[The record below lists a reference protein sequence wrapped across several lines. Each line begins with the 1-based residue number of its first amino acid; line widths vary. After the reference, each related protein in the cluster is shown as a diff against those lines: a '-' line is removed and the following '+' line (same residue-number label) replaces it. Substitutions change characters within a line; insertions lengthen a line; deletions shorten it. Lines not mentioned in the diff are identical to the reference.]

1 MRRLRRWL
9 ARGLVAVALVAA
21 ALAVASRTGAVRA
34 LERGAVVRGLEAATG
49 EHVALAGVGG
59 TLGHSLVLED
69 LRLAAGGRTVVH
81 VPRLEIVYAPLALV
95 HGVVRLKRVTLTAP
109 RVRAV
114 VEGDARPLALPP
126 RGGLPV
132 VVDHLEVTGG
142 RVAVALLDRESPRRF
157 AATALTLAAR
167 GRLDAEAELDGTGA
181 IDAHLALAP
190 LAAADVRALAPRSA
204 LATDLR
210 ARVRMRG
217 PWHALA
223 VRAHADLGHDG
234 GLHARATLDATARP
248 VAYAARL
255 AFARLDPGAVLPRL
269 PHAEASGQLAFR
281 GEGGAH
287 RLRGEVR
294 TPLGEAALQGRLAPG
309 TPPAY
314 HLAARVS
321 LPRLEA
327 FDARVAGAAS
337 GRVRLDGRGFDAADR
352 HARARLVLTHAVVR
366 GVPLEHGTAR
376 AVVDGAHIR
385 LASAR
390 MTGPELHAHTS
401 GTLDLT
407 RSVADLTLAA
417 SADLTRLGPRLG
429 QPLAGPASLTADGA
443 GPPGPL
449 AGQ

>member
-9 ARGLVAVALVAA
+9 ARGLVAGALVAA

-34 LERGAVVRGLEAATG
+34 LERRAVVRVLESATG
-49 EHVALAGVGG
+49 EHVTLAGVGG

-69 LRLAAGGRTVVH
+69 LRLGAGGRTVVH

-95 HGVVRLKRVTLTAP
+95 HGVVRLKHVTLTAP
-109 RVRAV
+109 RLRPV
-114 VEGDARPLALPP
+114 VGGEAPPLVLPP
-126 RGGLPV
+126 R
-132 VVDHLEVTGG
+132 
-142 RVAVALLDRESPRRF
+142 
-157 AATALTLAAR
+157 
-167 GRLDAEAELDGTGA
+167 
-181 IDAHLALAP
+181 
-190 LAAADVRALAPRSA
+190 AAAEVRALAPRSA

-210 ARVRMRG
+210 ARVRRRG

-223 VRAHADLGHDG
+223 VRAHADLGRGG
-234 GLHARATLDATARP
+234 GLHARAVLDATARP
-248 VAYAARL
+248 VAYAAQL
-255 AFARLDPGAVLPRL
+255 AFARLDPAAVLLRL
-269 PHAEASGQLAFR
+269 PHVEASGQLAFR
-281 GEGGAH
+281 GEGGAL

-327 FDARVAGAAS
+327 LDARAAGAAS

-352 HARARLVLTHAVVR
+352 HVRAHLVLTHAVLR
-366 GVPLEHGTAR
+366 GVSLEHGAAR

-390 MTGPELHAHTS
+390 VTGPELHAHAS
-401 GTLDLT
+401 GTLDPA

-417 SADLTRLGPRLG
+417 RADLTRLGPRLG
-429 QPLAGPASLTADGA
+429 H
-443 GPPGPL
+443 
-449 AGQ
+449 